1 MEKMSMFNKNKD
13 TNNNR
18 FVVKHTEDIS
28 EIGRLIILIDQ
39 ETGVNYLQ
47 SWVGGGSSI
56 TPLLDERGEVV
67 IDITPQV

>member
-28 EIGRLIILIDQ
+28 EVGRLIILIDQ

-67 IDITPQV
+67 IDITPQM

>member
-1 MEKMSMFNKNKD
+1 MELFNVLIWKKIRMRIVWSLKNSENIKD
-13 TNNNR
+13 L
-18 FVVKHTEDIS
+18 
-28 EIGRLIILIDQ
+28 GRLIILIDQ

-67 IDITPQV
+67 IDITPQM

>member
-28 EIGRLIILIDQ
+28 EVGRLIILIDQ

>member
-1 MEKMSMFNKNKD
+1 MFNKNKD

-28 EIGRLIILIDQ
+28 EVGRLIILIDQ

>member
-1 MEKMSMFNKNKD
+1 MFNKNKD

-28 EIGRLIILIDQ
+28 EVGRLIILIDQ

-67 IDITPQV
+67 IDITPQM